1 MSRTRSLLQTPSAA
15 WLVLLAVA
23 AGGCSSEPGP
33 PREVIEIES
42 IEILDDV
49 AEQQPAAAPPAD
61 QATAAARTA
70 RQAADEAKA
79 AADREIDEAGR
90 TVSPPPPRPAP
101 AEIPAEPTEQSPA
114 EQSPAEQS
122 PSAPEDAATDANS

>member
-1 MSRTRSLLQTPSAA
+1 MSQTRSLLQTPSAA

-42 IEILDDV
+42 IEILGDV
-49 AEQQPAAAPPAD
+49 AEQPPEAAPPVD
-61 QATAAARTA
+61 QAPAEARTA

-90 TVSPPPPRPAP
+90 TVSPPPTSPAP
-101 AEIPAEPTEQSPA
+101 AELPTEPTAP
-114 EQSPAEQS
+114 P
-122 PSAPEDAATDANS
+122 PSAPEDAASDANS

>member
-1 MSRTRSLLQTPSAA
+1 MSQTRSLLQTPSAA

-23 AGGCSSEPGP
+23 VGGCSSEPGP

-49 AEQQPAAAPPAD
+49 AEQPPEAAPPVD
-61 QATAAARTA
+61 QAPAEPRTA

-90 TVSPPPPRPAP
+90 TVSPPPTSPAP
-101 AEIPAEPTEQSPA
+101 AARPTEPTAP
-114 EQSPAEQS
+114 P
-122 PSAPEDAATDANS
+122 PSAPEDAASDANS